1 MLDFGFDLA
10 LRFIKNQMINKHLS
24 SSVFFRAL
32 TVSPLF
38 IYLLTLSKMKNS
50 KKIDVDLDWKVQY
63 VIFCSFRQV
72 RIGCFLKVIDFGRII
87 FNVFSGI
94 FHLIVIPPES
104 WQVKTQEFYVEFN
117 NGLFESETSTSQMEI
132 WKVPSEL
139 QQVSKNRT
147 VVMTYCTFIL

>member
-32 TVSPLF
+32 NVSPF

-87 FNVFSGI
+87 FNVFFRNFSPDRNSSWILTSENTGI
-94 FHLIVIPPES
+94 LCRILQWIVWKWNFNFTNGDLES
-104 WQVKTQEFYVEFN
+104 TIGVA
-117 NGLFESETSTSQMEI
+117 TS
-132 WKVPSEL
+132 K
-139 QQVSKNRT
+139 
-147 VVMTYCTFIL
+147 